1 LVPATAL
8 AAGNSLR
15 LSPASS
21 SVGNGATFTVHV
33 IGNSAGAVSG
43 TSASV
48 TFDKTKLQVTAI
60 VKGTDW
66 VNGGA
71 GWAGYPTSANLATF
85 LANANSAGKI
95 PSIAAFFLS
104 GSLPAG
110 DHTLFTVTF
119 HAIATGSAVVN
130 LPIGPSDGGMLDGS
144 VATYGNALTVTAA
157 SPAGTYTIN
166 PVLKASISALSTWY
180 ASAALTI
187 HWTGTPGA
195 FPIANYDVRYRK
207 AAWNSSTFSAFTTWR
222 SATTA
227 TSASIAVSSGYTYC
241 FSARVRDA
249 HGAVSAYT
257 AETCTAIPLDDR
269 SLTRSGTWTLG
280 TGTAYY
286 RGTYVRSTST
296 VASLTRTTV
305 HAKRLAIVATTCTTC
320 GSVKVYW
327 NGVLIKTQ
335 SLYSATTVNK
345 RLLTVVVWTSIHIG
359 TLAIKPA
366 TSGKASIIDGV
377 AIRVN

>member
-1 LVPATAL
+1 MNRIEGSSRRQGGLALVLGSLLVGAYLLVPATAL

-110 DHTLFTVTF
+110 DHTLFNVTF

-166 PVLKASISALSTWY
+166 AAPAPTPTPST
-180 ASAALTI
+180 
-187 HWTGTPGA
+187 TPA
-195 FPIANYDVRYRK
+195 P
-207 AAWNSSTFSAFTTWR
+207 
-222 SATTA
+222 SATPA
-227 TSASIAVSSGYTYC
+227 
-241 FSARVRDA
+241 
-249 HGAVSAYT
+249 
-257 AETCTAIPLDDR
+257 AIPTQPPTNAGLDR
-269 SLTRSGTWTLG
+269 SPAGSEPW
-280 TGTAYY
+280 
-286 RGTYVRSTST
+286 
-296 VASLTRTTV
+296 
-305 HAKRLAIVATTCTTC
+305 LAIVLAA
-320 GSVKVYW
+320 
-327 NGVLIKTQ
+327 IAM
-335 SLYSATTVNK
+335 SA
-345 RLLTVVVWTSIHIG
+345 
-359 TLAIKPA
+359 LAF
-366 TSGKASIIDGV
+366 ASWRRSAHRG
-377 AIRVN
+377 